1 MYGATLGLV
10 FIVFVGAETIRGSK
24 RWIDIGFIQFQ
35 PSELGK
41 VLFVLALAGFVVG
54 RVGPT
59 TRWRTIFSVIGLGV
73 APILLVFMQPDL
85 GTALVYGA
93 ALFAVLFFVGVRWRQ
108 LVVCSRSAS
117 SRSRPSSGSFR
128 PPACRCSSRTR
139 PRASRSTRAP
149 TRAGSPTT

>member
-1 MYGATLGLV
+1 MIEAGHRPRIRPATTRSELALVSFLRSFDWILIAAAAGAVGLIVVALIPLDLWRRYWKVVYGATLGLV

-59 TRWRTIFSVIGLGV
+59 TRWRTI
-73 APILLVFMQPDL
+73 
-85 GTALVYGA
+85 
-93 ALFAVLFFVGVRWRQ
+93 
-108 LVVCSRSAS
+108 
-117 SRSRPSSGSFR
+117 
-128 PPACRCSSRTR
+128 
-139 PRASRSTRAP
+139 
-149 TRAGSPTT
+149 